1 METKSRNPFLTDKAF
16 KNSKTSVYDANGNP
30 VNVIDR
36 NDIMTINGTINKTF
50 ILFALLFAGALVP
63 FFMQAAGL
71 NPLPGAIASAIVAL
85 VMVFGASFAPKYSA
99 YLAPGY
105 ALFEGVFISTVS
117 ILFEAKYNGIVSQA
131 VMATLITFGVALAL
145 YRFRIIRVTER
156 FKSIIITA
164 MFAVISYYLIAF
176 LFSFFGGIQ
185 PFHVGNSIASIGFSI
200 FLVGLAAANLL
211 LDFNFIE
218 EGAQRGL
225 PKYMEWY
232 SGMGLLVTLVWLY
245 MEILRLL
252 SKIQS
257 RN

>member
-131 VMATLITFGVALAL
+131 VMALSLIH
-145 YRFRIIRVTER
+145 I
-156 FKSIIITA
+156 
-164 MFAVISYYLIAF
+164 
-176 LFSFFGGIQ
+176 
-185 PFHVGNSIASIGFSI
+185 
-200 FLVGLAAANLL
+200 
-211 LDFNFIE
+211 
-218 EGAQRGL
+218 
-225 PKYMEWY
+225 
-232 SGMGLLVTLVWLY
+232 
-245 MEILRLL
+245 
-252 SKIQS
+252 
-257 RN
+257 